1 MEAPAPGRPVR
12 VLIVF
17 NTPFLYGMERAVIET
32 FDLLRPEVEPL
43 FLMTH
48 YAYRNDLPVYREV
61 KRRGLAHVFFSD
73 VTAWPRLAKPTSV
86 RHLVR
91 LLGAFVRGNVDSLR
105 TMRGQDVLYLPS
117 VKYMGLAVLACAWFR
132 MTGRPVV
139 LHLHDLLRQPTALD
153 GWSLHLVRDAIHN
166 TESGKEIT
174 LRSNPGLRSKRNAV
188 LSIRTDAG
196 PQSGGSEAVRR
207 RMEGHRNVLFAG
219 QVERHKGIDLLL
231 DAMAMLAAEDPS
243 LALHIFGG
251 CEDESQLRAEI
262 SRRGLEGAV
271 HYWGYREDVG
281 DLMRS
286 ADMHVHPSPPSR
298 FAESFGRT
306 VVEAMAA
313 GVPSVCFR
321 SGVLPEIV
329 EHGRTGW
336 VCETESAAAL
346 AEGMR
351 ALLANPGL
359 REQLGRAA
367 RQKYETCYHDLA
379 VRQKWLNYFCGESL
393 SASHARG

>member
-1 MEAPAPGRPVR
+1 MRPVLGRPVR
-12 VLIVF
+12 VLVVF

-32 FDLLRPEVEPL
+32 FDVLRPEVEPL

-61 KRRGLAHVFFSD
+61 KRRGLRHVFFSD

-91 LLGAFVRGNVDSLR
+91 LLGAFVRGNVDTLR
-105 TMRGQDVLYLPS
+105 AMRGQDVLYLPS
-117 VKYMGLAVLACAWFR
+117 VKYMGLAVLACVWFR
-132 MTGRPVV
+132 MTGRPVA
-139 LHLHDLLRQPTALD
+139 LQFHDLLRKSTALE
-153 GWSLHLVRDAIHN
+153 GWSLHLVSDAIHN
-166 TESGKEIT
+166 TEAGKEIT
-174 LRSNPGLRSKRNAV
+174 LRSNPELRGKRNAV

-196 PQSGGSEAVRR
+196 LPSAGSEEVRR
-207 RMEGHRNVLFAG
+207 RLEGHCNVFFAG
-219 QVERHKGIDLLL
+219 QVTRHKGTDLLL
-231 DAMAMLAAEDPS
+231 DATAMLVADYPS

-251 CEDESQLRAEI
+251 CQDEDRLRAEI
-262 SRRGLEGAV
+262 SARGLEGAV

-286 ADMHVHPSPPSR
+286 ADLHVHPSPPSR

-351 ALLANPGL
+351 ALLADAGL
-359 REQLGRAA
+359 REQMGRAA
-367 RQKYETCYHDLA
+367 RKKFESDYSDAIVRERWLEWVGSYSQKA
-379 VRQKWLNYFCGESL
+379 K
-393 SASHARG
+393 